1 MSTKK
6 HTQQFVCLDVCMC
19 TYIAIMIKEKEA
31 MNLREQG
38 VMEGVGERSRRR
50 WKKERKEG
58 KLSFNL
64 IKYI

>member
-1 MSTKK
+1 
-6 HTQQFVCLDVCMC
+6 MC